1 MLQIERLR
9 QEIRTENRRFLVQVL
24 VALPPSWAPASP
36 SAASGSEGEMTDTD
50 RQRLAAILGM
60 LGSEHAGER
69 AAAALQAE
77 AFRRHHNLTWAELL
91 AAKPPAAPEPPQ
103 WTPPPP
109 PPPPRPA
116 PFEFVPWTPVPLTP
130 WKPPKKAGSGSR

>member
-1 MLQIERLR
+1 
-9 QEIRTENRRFLVQVL
+9 
-24 VALPPSWAPASP
+24 
-36 SAASGSEGEMTDTD
+36 MTDTD

-60 LGSEHAGER
+60 LGSAHAGER

-77 AFRRHHNLTWAELL
+77 AFRQKHGLTWAELL
-91 AAKPPAAPEPPQ
+91 ATPQPAPAPVKPPPSPPAKPPEPPA
-103 WTPPPP
+103 WA

-130 WKPPKKAGSGSR
+130 WKPKKAGWFW